1 MKQIS
6 IELGGENR
14 VIDVGK
20 FWFTKFYGE
29 ATGSDPINSTDI
41 IINPEKQFDFVVN
54 MVYAG
59 LKADCTV
66 HKREINFTKEDVQ
79 YWVGC
84 LEDDRVSELINEY
97 VRITSKPEKKGEAE
111 TQAAQG

>member
-1 MKQIS
+1 MKQIK
-6 IELGGENR
+6 IDLGGESR

-54 MVYAG
+54 MVFAG
-59 LKADCTV
+59 LKAHYQVNKIAVD
-66 HKREINFTKEDVQ
+66 FSKEDVQ
-79 YWVGC
+79 DWVGC

-97 VRITSKPEKKGEAE
+97 VRLTTKPEKKGEAE
-111 TQAAQG
+111 TQAV